1 MTVVYLPLVTRA
13 MYVDPSVVVGSI
25 TMSGLVAVTGHLSG
39 WLPGP
44 DLFRGCQLLVGR
56 AGS

>member
-1 MTVVYLPLVTRA
+1 MAAVYLPLVTRA

-25 TMSGLVAVTGHLSG
+25 TMSGLVAVTGHLSS

-44 DLFRGCQLLVGR
+44 DLCRGHQLLVGR